1 MTPTTPGVGEDTT
14 PSSAGTS
21 IEPFSRSLL
30 PFPKDHLPGLPSPHV
45 VREELVKRLNEAVA
59 EAREARGKVRNPEDV
74 YPLVRSVQGVSELLD
89 EYAAAFKVP
98 TKTARAILEEELHE
112 VIPEQDGI
120 PISGLTVPQAE
131 GDIRI
136 GVDVKT
142 EYFIDMSQVLGALAA
157 LVSSEWVAAYTAEQS
172 DLMPGTAP
180 EQFAMEVAERALA
193 FMGASQA
200 KVTHV
205 RALADNLARRG
216 EDQLA
221 GVVRDAIRKNRKYA
235 GIKVTRG
242 DAA

>member
-1 MTPTTPGVGEDTT
+1 MAPSTPGVGEESA
-14 PSSAGTS
+14 PSSTGTS

-30 PFPKDHLPGLPSPHV
+30 PWRSDHLPGLPSPHV
-45 VREELVKRLNEAVA
+45 VREELVKRFNEAVA

-74 YPLVRSVQGVSELLD
+74 YDLVRSVQGVSELLD
-89 EYAAAFKVP
+89 AYAAAFKAP
-98 TKTARAILEEELHE
+98 TRTAKGVLEEELRE
-112 VIPEQDGI
+112 VVSDQDGI

-136 GVDVKT
+136 GVEVKN

-157 LVSSEWVAAYTAEQS
+157 LVSGEWTARYTAEES
-172 DLMPGTAP
+172 DELPGTAP

-205 RALADNLARRG
+205 RALADQLHRRG
-216 EDQLA
+216 EDVLA
-221 GVVRDAIRKNRKYA
+221 GVVKDAIRKNRKYT
-235 GIKVTRG
+235 GIKVTR
-242 DAA
+242 DSAA